1 MTESAVGLVSLSTVL
16 GSLVCLPDWVNKRR
30 NSLEI
35 GEETIKAG
43 EDPWGSHHTWAKWVK
58 ITHPYHRP
66 RGRCPNHS
74 ITGKTIQYY
83 FDRHNETIKTVLNSL
98 L

>member
-30 NSLEI
+30 NTLET

-43 EDPWGSHHTWAKWVK
+43 EDPWGSHHTSHLGKVGY
-58 ITHPYHRP
+58 ISPIHPPHPTY
-66 RGRCPNHS
+66 
-74 ITGKTIQYY
+74 
-83 FDRHNETIKTVLNSL
+83 
-98 L
+98 